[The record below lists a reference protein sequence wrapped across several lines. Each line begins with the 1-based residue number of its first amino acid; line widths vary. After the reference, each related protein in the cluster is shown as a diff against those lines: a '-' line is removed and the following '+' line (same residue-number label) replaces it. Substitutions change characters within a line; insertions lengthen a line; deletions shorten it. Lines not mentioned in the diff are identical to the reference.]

1 MEYKEIIRNGRIV
14 ELSAAVFGKTIG
26 DAGNTYADSLDGEEE
41 KELVQ
46 RLVSDEKPEE
56 WLGWMAE
63 YRRYYP
69 LSNVGIAALIDNL
82 QSEAAEIALVEEF
95 SRYGYTENQA
105 VMICRKALNNEAGT
119 YRQLI
124 ETICASGRI
133 FFSDFF
139 SDLPLL
145 LARLDE
151 RDKDEDLAPH
161 YAETYRKSLRK
172 YREDNNL
179 DRFYDQQK
187 TPA

>member
-1 MEYKEIIRNGRIV
+1 MEEIINIIRNGRVV

-26 DAGNTYADSLDGEEE
+26 AAGNTYAGSLDGEEE

-63 YRRYYP
+63 YRKYYP
-69 LSNVGIAALIDNL
+69 LSNIGVAALIDNL
-82 QSEAAEIALVEEF
+82 QSEAAEKALVGEF

-119 YRQLI
+119 YRKLI
-124 ETICASGRI
+124 ETICASVRI
-133 FFSDFF
+133 FF

-151 RDKDEDLAPH
+151 RDKDEDLAPR
-161 YAETYRKSLRK
+161 YAETYRKSIRK
-172 YREDNNL
+172 YREENNL
-179 DRFYDQQK
+179 DRFYDPQK

>member
-1 MEYKEIIRNGRIV
+1 MEYITIIRNGRIV
-14 ELSAAVFGKTIG
+14 ELSAAVFGKTIRN
-26 DAGNTYADSLDGEEE
+26 AGNTYADSLDGEEE

-63 YRRYYP
+63 YRKYYP
-69 LSNVGIAALIDNL
+69 LSNTGVDALIDNL

-124 ETICASGRI
+124 ETICTSVRM
-133 FFSDFF
+133 FF

-172 YREDNNL
+172 YREENNL
-179 DRFYDQQK
+179 DRFYDPQK